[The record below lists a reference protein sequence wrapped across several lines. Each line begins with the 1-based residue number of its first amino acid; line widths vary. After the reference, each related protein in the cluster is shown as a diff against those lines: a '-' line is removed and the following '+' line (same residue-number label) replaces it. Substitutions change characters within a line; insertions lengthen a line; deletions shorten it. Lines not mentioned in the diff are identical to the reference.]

1 VDGQRGADIDLA
13 DLEPPMDQ
21 GGHDPAPPPS
31 DDRYDGPAR
40 GGRRGG
46 SRSTADRVPPHS
58 LEAEVSVLGSAMLS
72 QHAASTVTELL
83 RANDFYRSA
92 HTVVFEAIESLIAA
106 GTAVDT
112 ISVLEWVR
120 DRHRLDEIGGA
131 AAVTDLVA
139 ATPTS
144 ANAEY
149 YANVVREKALLRRL
163 IEAGTNVVRMGYE
176 DTEDPLSTV
185 GRAENEVLRVADIG
199 ASNDY
204 ASLSE
209 LLVPAFKRL
218 EKLSQD
224 NSEVT
229 GIPTGFDDLDRLTA
243 GLQDENLIIIA
254 ARPAMGKCLTGDA
267 PVRLAGGS
275 TLPLREVV
283 RRGQAG
289 ERIELLAFD
298 DTANQLVPVAPSE
311 FHDNG
316 VRDVF
321 RVRTM
326 AGRTVVGTANH
337 PFLTP
342 YGWRQLDELQPDD
355 RIAATVPT
363 LPEPRDH
370 HGSVSGGTALA
381 APPRLDVVW
390 DRVGEVVSAGTE
402 RVYDVTVPVLHNFVA
417 GDLVV
422 HNSSFALNLAQYVT
436 VSLKKPTI
444 VFSLEM
450 SKIEIVNRML
460 SAEAGIASDRIK
472 TGRFDDRD
480 WRRLSDALGRLSE
493 APMYIDDTPSIS
505 MLEIAAKC
513 RRLKQ
518 KSGLDLVIIDYLQL
532 MQSHRRVDN
541 RQQEVAE
548 ISRGLKMLAKDLGVP
563 VIALS
568 QLSRQPESRVDKRPM
583 LSDLRES
590 GSIEQ
595 DADIVG
601 FIYRDEIYDDQSPDK
616 GIAEL
621 IIAKHR
627 NGQVATVRL
636 AFLGHLTKFAN
647 LSQSRT
653 PGAGNGGPP
662 PAPPPDSPL

>member
-1 VDGQRGADIDLA
+1 MDAQGGPDIDLTG
-13 DLEPPMDQ
+13 LEPPMDQ
-21 GGHDPAPPPS
+21 GGYDAGPPP
-31 DDRYDGPAR
+31 DDRWDGPRRNGR
-40 GGRRGG
+40 GRQH
-46 SRSTADRVPPHS
+46 DRVPPHS
-58 LEAEVSVLGSAMLS
+58 LEAEVSVLGSAMLA
-72 QHAASTVTELL
+72 QHAASTVTEVLKPE
-83 RANDFYRSA
+83 DFYRSA
-92 HTVVFEAIESLIAA
+92 HGVVFEAIQSLVAS

-112 ISVLEWVR
+112 ISVLEWIR
-120 DRHRLDEIGGA
+120 DRHRVDEIGGP

-149 YANVVREKALLRRL
+149 YANVVREKSLLRRL
-163 IEAGTNVVRMGYE
+163 IEAGTNVVKMGFE
-176 DTEDPLSTV
+176 DTEDPLETV
-185 GRAENEVLRVADIG
+185 GRAENEILRVSDLG
-199 ASNDY
+199 ASSDY
-204 ASLSE
+204 SALSE

-218 EKLSQD
+218 EQLSQD

-229 GIPTGFDDLDRLTA
+229 GLPTGFDDLDRLTA
-243 GLQDENLIIIA
+243 GLQPENLIIVA

-267 PVRLAGGS
+267 RIRLADGS
-275 TLPLREVV
+275 TMMLEEVV
-283 RRGQAG
+283 RRG
-289 ERIELLAFD
+289 ERGDRVELLAYD
-298 DTANQLVPVAPSE
+298 DTANQLVPVAPTE

-316 VRDVF
+316 RMVVHE
-321 RVRTM
+321 VRTQG
-326 AGRTVVGTANH
+326 GRSITATANH

-342 YGWRQLDELQPDD
+342 WGWRRLDELQPED
-355 RIAATVPT
+355 RVAATVPREQPTGRPDGPGDGTT
-363 LPEPRDH
+363 L
-370 HGSVSGGTALA
+370 LA
-381 APPRLDVVW
+381 APPRIDVVW
-390 DRVGEVVSAGTE
+390 DRVESITTVGIEQVW
-402 RVYDVTVPVLHNFVA
+402 DVTVPVLHNFVA
-417 GDLVV
+417 NDLVV
-422 HNSSFALNLAQYVT
+422 HNSSFSLNLAQYVT
-436 VSLKKPTI
+436 VSLQKPAI

-460 SAEAGIASDRIK
+460 SAEAGIDSKRIK

-493 APMYIDDTPSIS
+493 APLFIDDTPSIS

-518 KSGLDLVIIDYLQL
+518 KHGLELVIIDYLQL
-532 MQSHRRVDN
+532 MQSHRNVDN

-548 ISRGLKMLAKDLGVP
+548 ISRGLKMLAKDLKVP

-583 LSDLRES
+583 LADLRES

-601 FIYRDEIYDDQSPDK
+601 FIYRDEVYDEHSPDK

-647 LSQSRT
+647 LAQKPRSG
-653 PGAGNGGPP
+653 PGDHGPP
-662 PAPPPDSPL
+662 TAPPPESPL